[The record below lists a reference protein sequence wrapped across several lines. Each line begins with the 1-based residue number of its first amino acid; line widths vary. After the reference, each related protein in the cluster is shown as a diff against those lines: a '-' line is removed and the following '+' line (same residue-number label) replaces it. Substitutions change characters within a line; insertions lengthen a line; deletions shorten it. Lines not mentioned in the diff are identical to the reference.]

1 MTTSGIRRMNSQ
13 NPKNPE
19 NSADKLSEVA
29 ERKRAFAQV
38 MDNVDLARAARL
50 RNEYGRVRWLV
61 SWYAQEDGFWLAR
74 LSCPK
79 LEDTVEALG
88 QSRCLAIDSATR
100 HLLDLLHRQAAEN
113 TANDY
118 E

>member
-1 MTTSGIRRMNSQ
+1 MTTSGIRSMNTQ
-13 NPKNPE
+13 NPSNPE
-19 NSADKLSEVA
+19 NSADKAA

-38 MDNVDLARAARL
+38 MDNVDLARAVRL
-50 RNEYGRVRWLV
+50 RNEYGRVRWLL

-79 LEDTVEALG
+79 LEETVEALG

-113 TANDY
+113 AANDY